1 MSKERE
7 ITVRIKELLRYRK
20 NGINNLQES
29 ESYEAEREKRN
40 TGKADRKKAL
50 EREEALR
57 RIQMIEM
64 QNVCNCFTIQSD
76 LVKQLIG
83 LTQMKNED
91 EKMKFNYILIK
102 ALGVTEPHEIARY
115 NWDAER
121 RVLILKN
128 KKLKRK
134 RRKSLKKFNGWLLE
148 SKRR

>member
-1 MSKERE
+1 
-7 ITVRIKELLRYRK
+7 
-20 NGINNLQES
+20 
-29 ESYEAEREKRN
+29 
-40 TGKADRKKAL
+40 
-50 EREEALR
+50 
-57 RIQMIEM
+57 MIEM
-64 QNVCNCFTIQSD
+64 QKVCNCFTIQSD

-91 EKMKFNYILIK
+91 EKMKFNYILIE
-102 ALGVTEPHEIARY
+102 ALGVSEPHEIARY

-134 RRKSLKKFNGWLLE
+134 RRKSLKKFNAWLLE